1 MTGSGVERLVRTPS
15 LDVVPVAA
23 ATPPSPSR
31 VTGRPGRRA
40 RGLRWGLRTLV
51 VGGIAGAAWL
61 FSGAA
66 AHAADHPATAEAP
79 SSGLSVV
86 SLVNGLGTGAD
97 ERATSGA
104 AATGIVRDG
113 AQRLTGVAGA
123 GTKAASDAPASQR
136 TGPNSD
142 RPARQPA
149 GVAGLTVSITDLVP
163 ASPAP
168 HVTEQVL
175 TAGNGVEGLVKVL
188 AAPFRLT
195 DGPARTP
202 GALGSLPTTE
212 PIVAGL
218 RPLTDLLQSAAD
230 PAAAAS
236 APDAD
241 LSAVSFAPAPTSHS
255 PAGKALSADG
265 ATAPPLAPAEFLR
278 AGERATGGASLL
290 ALQRFA
296 AAHLPD
302 TLTAATGADGAPN
315 RPEPAPMHGHG
326 AVGGAPSAG
335 SGAPSEGG
343 SSATVPSS
351 VVGDAEAGLRLPAA
365 TSVEVRRHDAEAPTV
380 SPD

>member
-1 MTGSGVERLVRTPS
+1 VS
-15 LDVVPVAA
+15 
-23 ATPPSPSR
+23 
-31 VTGRPGRRA
+31 GRPGRRT

-66 AHAADHPATAEAP
+66 AHAADHHPATAEAP
-79 SSGLSVV
+79 SPGLSVV
-86 SLVNGLGTGAD
+86 SLVNGLGTEAD
-97 ERATSGA
+97 ERATTGA

-123 GTKAASDAPASQR
+123 GTRAVTDASASKR
-136 TGPNSD
+136 TGPRSD

-149 GVAGLTVSITDLVP
+149 GIAGLTVSITDLVP

-168 HVTEQVL
+168 EVTEQVL
-175 TAGNGVEGLVKVL
+175 AAGNGVEDLVKVL
-188 AAPFRLT
+188 AAPIRLT

-202 GALGSLPTTE
+202 GALASLPTTE
-212 PIVAGL
+212 PIAAGL
-218 RPLTDLLQSAAD
+218 RPFTDLLQAAAD
-230 PAAAAS
+230 PASAAS

-241 LSAVSFAPAPTSHS
+241 LSAVSFAPAATSHS
-255 PAGKALSADG
+255 PVDKALSADG

-278 AGERATGGASLL
+278 DGQRATGGASVL

-302 TLTAATGADGAPN
+302 TLTAATGADDAPN